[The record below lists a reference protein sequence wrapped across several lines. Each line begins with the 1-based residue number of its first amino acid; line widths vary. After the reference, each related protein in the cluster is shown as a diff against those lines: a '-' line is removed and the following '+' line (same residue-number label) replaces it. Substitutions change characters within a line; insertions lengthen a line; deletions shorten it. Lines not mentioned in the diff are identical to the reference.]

1 MLSEEQFEELLKTH
15 LQITNFLEAQATK
28 QGECTK

>member
-1 MLSEEQFEELLKTH
+1 LLKTH
-15 LQITNFLEAQATK
+15 LQITNILEAQATE